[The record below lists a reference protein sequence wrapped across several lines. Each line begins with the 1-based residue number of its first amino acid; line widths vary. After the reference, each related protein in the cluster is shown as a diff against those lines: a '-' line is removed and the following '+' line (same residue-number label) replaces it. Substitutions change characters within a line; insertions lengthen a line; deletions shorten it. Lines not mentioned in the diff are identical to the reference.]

1 MAARHGEA
9 ENYPLEK
16 RHTHSFDVTEAER
29 AMQTLA
35 GAFPEEQAVHIAIV
49 PLLHLSSRASI

>member
-1 MAARHGEA
+1 MHRDANPG
-9 ENYPLEK
+9 
-16 RHTHSFDVTEAER
+16 
-29 AMQTLA
+29 